1 MYKHTYDYNILA
13 NIIIDYKERNMEFLL
28 KVWRKQELFYYYL
41 HVWHFKCIILEPAL
55 CSKIDFRNVQ

>member
-28 KVWRKQELFYYYL
+28 KV
-41 HVWHFKCIILEPAL
+41 
-55 CSKIDFRNVQ
+55 